1 MKYILASASPRR
13 KELMT
18 QAGFSFQ
25 VVPSQV
31 KETISKTRPSDIV
44 TELSSQKALEVYE
57 RLQPEDCTV
66 IGADTIVVYRDE
78 ILGKPADEAEA
89 LDMLSLLAGRT
100 HQVYTG
106 VTLVRKATSGS
117 RPKIHSFYEKT
128 DVEFYPIHREDLLA
142 YIRTGDPLDKAG
154 SYGIQG
160 PFAIH
165 VKGIQGDYNNVVGLP
180 IARLYQE
187 IRQF

>member
-1 MKYILASASPRR
+1 MKYILASSSPRR

-18 QAGFSFQ
+18 QAGFSFE
-25 VVPSQV
+25 VVPSRV
-31 KETISKTRPSDIV
+31 EETISQTRPADIV
-44 TELSSQKALEVYE
+44 TELSAQKALEVYE
-57 RLQPEDCTV
+57 RLQPKDCTV

-106 VTLVRKATSGS
+106 VTLVRQAPSGS

-128 DVEFYPIHREDLLA
+128 DVEFYPIHREDLLS
-142 YIRTGDPLDKAG
+142 YIRTGDPLDLHG
-154 SYGIQG
+154 NRSVSQ
-160 PFAIH
+160 
-165 VKGIQGDYNNVVGLP
+165 
-180 IARLYQE
+180 R
-187 IRQF
+187 